1 MVIVNFPHN
10 YCSEFF
16 SVVQKY
22 NPQYTIDPKKLF
34 PNLYLSSFE
43 IKSKV
48 IVDFLDNY
56 RSEFFSVVQKKKRNR
71 QKIQSTIEKLFPN
84 LYLSFFE
91 NEDKVDFLDN

>member
-34 PNLYLSSFE
+34 PNLYLS
-43 IKSKV
+43 
-48 IVDFLDNY
+48 
-56 RSEFFSVVQKKKRNR
+56 
-71 QKIQSTIEKLFPN
+71 
-84 LYLSFFE
+84 FFE

>member
-56 RSEFFSVVQKKKRNR
+56 RSEFFSVVQKKKKKSSKNTIHNR
-71 QKIQSTIEKLFPN
+71 KIIPKSV
-84 LYLSFFE
+84 SFIFR
-91 NEDKVDFLDN
+91 KWG